1 MTVRASLVRLTVLC
15 AIAAAVAAGGCMSQ
29 PVAPPPEAPRVI
41 VIVADGGE
49 PIKAAELDELTR
61 AFADRFVGMI
71 YSACD
76 EVRKDNA
83 DPAQRRE
90 AQVFLADA
98 ASNIY
103 DIATNADAFTRLLD
117 LVVVTRLL
125 NQVWVD
131 DGRAT
136 EVFGDRAPAFAKAL
150 LHANT
155 EIGTLEARVLTTE
168 QVAAVETLLAEWHK
182 EHPEMV
188 RTSFVRF
195 SNFAVGRGKSAA
207 SEVLS
212 ASGLFSE
219 VGKAGQAVDE
229 ARLLGERVFYQFK
242 REPTL
247 LRWQIAAAKDELLT
261 SPELVAALKDVHRLT
276 NEVEKMPA
284 HIAAERAA
292 IVDAVD
298 ARLERAD
305 ATVEKVNKVVA
316 EARLL
321 AAELG
326 PASQSIDQMIK
337 SADVLFNRY
346 DTWNRWAAA
355 KDPRLFQIGEYT
367 ELVKEGAITSQ
378 RLDELVKSSGGLLGS
393 PDWQAR
399 INEVNRSADGRIE
412 IAVGKSRDL
421 MNELFR
427 RVYLAIG
434 LLFVMLLC
442 YRVISI
448 ALARR
453 LLPKSV

>member
-1 MTVRASLVRLTVLC
+1 MSVCDNLVRLTVLC
-15 AIAAAVAAGGCMSQ
+15 AVAAAVASGGCMSQ
-29 PVAPPPEAPRVI
+29 PVAPPPEAPRV

-49 PIKAAELDELTR
+49 AIKAAELDELTR
-61 AFADRFVGMI
+61 AFADRFVGMM

-76 EVRKDNA
+76 EVRKDNV

-90 AQVFLADA
+90 AQVFLADS

-117 LVVVTRLL
+117 LVVVTRLM
-125 NQVWVD
+125 NQVWVE
-131 DGRAT
+131 DGRAKD
-136 EVFGDRAPAFAKAL
+136 VFGDRAPNFAKAL
-150 LHANT
+150 LYART
-155 EIGTLEARVLTTE
+155 EIEALQARVLTTE
-168 QVAAVETLLAEWHK
+168 QVAAVETLLADWHK

-188 RTSFVRF
+188 QTSFVRF

-207 SEVLS
+207 SEVLA

-247 LRWQIAAAKDELLT
+247 LRWQIAAAKDDILT
-261 SPELVAALKDVHRLT
+261 SPELTAALADVHRVT
-276 NEVEKMPA
+276 EVVEKLPG
-284 HIAAERAA
+284 HIATERAA
-292 IVDAVD
+292 IVAAVD
-298 ARLERAD
+298 ARLARAD
-305 ATVEKVNKVVA
+305 ATVEKVNKVVT

-326 PASQSIDQMIK
+326 PTSKSIDQMVK

-355 KDPRLFQIGEYT
+355 KDPRLFQITEYT
-367 ELVKEGAITSQ
+367 DLVREGAVTSD
-378 RLDELVKSSGGLLGS
+378 RLNDLVKSSGSLLGS

-399 INEVNRSADGRIE
+399 INELNRSADGRIE
-412 IAVGKSRDL
+412 IAAGKSREL
-421 MNELFR
+421 MNDLFR
-427 RVYLAIG
+427 RVYFAIG
-434 LLFVMLLC
+434 LLFVVLIC

-448 ALARR
+448 VLARR
-453 LLPKSV
+453 LLPKST